1 MSVSVIQQLHD
12 LEIQGAIGW
21 PVEGKIIARIGCPLD
36 DWFESEALVTSFA
49 EAEAWFRQAAK
60 LPTGSASPERV
71 SIVDELYLACI
82 PTTAL
87 WVYDSMFQAA
97 FAAPDDSRAV
107 DDWISAN
114 SWAALEREMRL
125 TALGS
130 SDPRAIEWMGGF
142 PF

>member
-36 DWFESEALVTSFA
+36 DWFESEVLVTSFA

-60 LPTGSASPERV
+60 LPNRSASPERLSV
-71 SIVDELYLACI
+71 VDELYLAGI
-82 PTTAL
+82 PATAL

-97 FAAPDDSRAV
+97 FVEPDDTAAV
-107 DDWISAN
+107 SDWISAE
-114 SWAALEREMRL
+114 SWAALERHMRHRH
-125 TALGS
+125 AEVENARVKVSGA
-130 SDPRAIEWMGGF
+130 PK
-142 PF
+142 